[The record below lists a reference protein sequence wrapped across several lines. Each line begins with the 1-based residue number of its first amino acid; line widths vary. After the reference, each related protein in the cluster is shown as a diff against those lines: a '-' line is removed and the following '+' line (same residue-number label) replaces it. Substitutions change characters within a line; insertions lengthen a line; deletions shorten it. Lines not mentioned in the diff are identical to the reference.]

1 MDFRFRVPDGETLA
15 LSDPTPVIERVL
27 HAGADFWNVGSGD
40 AGIEMGSEYD
50 PLVLE
55 LYFGRGRFQVRY
67 KPPSAWSL
75 TAHGPDH
82 APRAAIIGV
91 GGTPMTLKAE
101 TLLTRKATAEI
112 VRHFCETGEKH
123 PAYAWR

>member
-1 MDFRFRVPDGETLA
+1 MDFRFRIPTGEDLK
-15 LSDPTPVIERVL
+15 LNDPAPVIERIL

-40 AGIEMGSEYD
+40 AGIEMGSPYN

-67 KPPSAWSL
+67 TPPGARSL
-75 TAHGPDH
+75 IAHGPDH

-91 GGTPMTLKAE
+91 GGTPMKLEAK
-101 TLLTRKATAEI
+101 TLLTRAATAEI
-112 VRHFCETGEKH
+112 ARHFCETGEKH
-123 PAYAWR
+123 PAYEWK